1 MIKLVSKFDGSKL
14 NTKIYKSG
22 KLIKQLK
29 HEDLLEISKKANK
42 LSIEFR
48 EALSLSLKMAIEKW
62 EINNGKSILKAMK
75 SE

>member
-1 MIKLVSKFDGSKL
+1 MITLVSEFNGNKF

-22 KLIKQLK
+22 KLTRQLE
-29 HEDLLEISKKANK
+29 HEELSEISKKANE
-42 LSIEFR
+42 LPFEFR
-48 EALSLSLKMAIEKW
+48 RALSLSLKTAIEKW